1 MSFFKKLKEKISK
14 QTDTVTE
21 KFKQGLEKTRNSF
34 ADKVNDLVFRY
45 RKVDEDFFE
54 ELEEILIGADVGVS
68 TVMELID
75 QLKEEVQRRN
85 IQDPKEV
92 QAVISEKL
100 IEIYKGDSDFTN
112 EINEQKDGLTVVL
125 FVGVNGV
132 GKTTTIGKMAHKF
145 KSEGKSVLLAA
156 GDTFPCWSD

>member
-1 MSFFKKLKEKISK
+1 M
-14 QTDTVTE
+14 
-21 KFKQGLEKTRNSF
+21 
-34 ADKVNDLVFRY
+34 NDLVYRY

-54 ELEEILIGADVGVS
+54 ELEEILIGADVGVA

-100 IEIYKGDSDFTN
+100 VGIYKGDSDFSN
-112 EINEQKDGLTVVL
+112 EINMQEDQLTVVL

-132 GKTTTIGKMAHKF
+132 GKRRQLVNWRISLNQKASQSYWRQETH
-145 KSEGKSVLLAA
+145 SVLERLNN
-156 GDTFPCWSD
+156 

>member
-1 MSFFKKLKEKISK
+1 M
-14 QTDTVTE
+14 
-21 KFKQGLEKTRNSF
+21 
-34 ADKVNDLVFRY
+34 NDLVYRY

-54 ELEEILIGADVGVS
+54 ELEEILIGADVGVA

-100 IEIYKGDSDFTN
+100 VGIYKGDSDFSN
-112 EINEQKDGLTVVL
+112 EINMQEDQLTVVL

-132 GKTTTIGKMAHKF
+132 GKRRQLVNWRISLNQKVSQSYWRQETH
-145 KSEGKSVLLAA
+145 SVLERLNN
-156 GDTFPCWSD
+156 